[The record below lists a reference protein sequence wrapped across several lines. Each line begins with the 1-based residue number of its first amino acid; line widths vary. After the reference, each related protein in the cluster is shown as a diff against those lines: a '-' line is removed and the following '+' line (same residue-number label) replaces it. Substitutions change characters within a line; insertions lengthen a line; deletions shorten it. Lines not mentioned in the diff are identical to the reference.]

1 MMGKV
6 VAIRAGAGD
15 RGAAGQI
22 VIVLESMKM
31 ELHVIAPFDAVVQA
45 VRCRLGDMVERGAV
59 LAEVGAAPPADHKE

>member
-1 MMGKV
+1 
-6 VAIRAGAGD
+6 
-15 RGAAGQI
+15 